1 MIPHHVYTYIGI
13 PEAAALIDP
22 WLWGQRASITDQTN
36 LENHPAVHFFCL
48 TCAFHVLHPHPAIS
62 RHVVAR
68 PCGHGRQMVHSDYS
82 PRRTP
87 PRPVGL
93 LVVSRTPSRAYDF
106 RSGERADA
114 LSFLS
119 QNNSLEL
126 TRLRFKRA
134 AVIFAVIRSVRIP
147 LIEFEIYEKTS
158 LRHCFSAKFQI
169 GNHRQGRS
177 CRDGQPSE
185 VRRGA
190 RPRARRR
197 RPSVA
202 LAGLALAP
210 CSRAQLSALCSLS
223 VRATHPHFFLFAYDR
238 RGNALSLNS
247 QFTGGVL
254 KTACVGGPGD
264 FRVRLYQAGWQ
275 RSS

>member
-134 AVIFAVIRSVRIP
+134 AVIFAVIRSVRILP
-147 LIEFEIYEKTS
+147 DSGLRYEKS
-158 LRHCFSAKFQI
+158 HCVIVFLRNSRSATI
-169 GNHRQGRS
+169 ARGVPAGTGNRPRS
-177 CRDGQPSE
+177 
-185 VRRGA
+185 VGA
-190 RPRARRR
+190 RARARGGVGRR
-197 RPSVA
+197 SLSRDSRSRP
-202 LAGLALAP
+202 
-210 CSRAQLSALCSLS
+210 AQLSALCSLS